1 VTRTSH
7 VANVEPAGLR
17 IEVLEGE
24 TLFDAAYRE
33 GYDWPTICGGQ
44 ARCTH
49 CHVRLVEGEAGVA
62 PVATE
67 NERRLIKRLAQRLYG
82 NEPAGLRLACQL
94 ELHADVTVEQATF
107 RGERLPDD

>member
-1 VTRTSH
+1 MTGGSH
-7 VANVEPAGLR
+7 VAYVEPAGLR

-24 TLFDAAYRE
+24 TLFDAAYRA

-49 CHVRLVEGEAGVA
+49 CHVRLVDGEAGVS

-67 NERRLIKRLAQRLYG
+67 NERRLIRRLAQRLYDG
-82 NEPAGLRLACQL
+82 EPARVRLACQL
-94 ELHADVTVEQATF
+94 ELHADVTVEQVTF
-107 RGERLPDD
+107 RGERLPE